1 MPGKRTSKLEE
12 KFVALKDLKEI
23 EEGPGGFEGYVN
35 NFGYLDDGGDIVL
48 KGAYVDVIP
57 AFLKGGFT
65 ANSHDWDFGNGAVGY
80 PMDAREDDEGLWV
93 VNKFHSTPDAQNV
106 RIKARE
112 RMADGKEVGL
122 SIGYRPSNV
131 SYVYPKDYEK
141 ELPKYL
147 RAEHLAEGLEKAK
160 LFPKV
165 RVIPKME
172 RFKESSIVVSAMNQ
186 LSMID
191 NLKGGDEDDA
201 GTGDDQHLETPPAPV
216 NVAPPPD
223 PAAAT
228 QPPNVGDPPAAA
240 DPPASVENDGSKAG
254 ARNRA
259 SDIKIIQKIHDYSK
273 DLHEDVC
280 GTGEK
285 DAAELATKIAAGH
298 QAKDLYTDNLAAM
311 TEASPY
317 QCFYAFLQTI
327 NDIDKLA
334 DAAEGT
340 EISVTPE
347 MLLEAALASLV
358 DAMRQAV
365 MVVWNTDDSP
375 CCGSMMYYS
384 QPPDFVKL
392 NLTDLED
399 LGTKTLDLHSTAVG
413 TAADEFAAYSVRL
426 KSAVAALLTR
436 INERKER
443 RAAENR
449 DISAA
454 LAQKQAALTTTLRTV
469 VDTMLEAVAVSG
481 AVPLSEPEDLTG
493 ELTKLRLQTEKL
505 RTSTYSH
512 AM

>member
-1 MPGKRTSKLEE
+1 MPGKRPKLEQ
-12 KFVALKDLKEI
+12 KFVSLKDLKEI

-48 KGAYVDVIP
+48 KGAYADVIDS
-57 AFLKGGFT
+57 FVKGGFT

-80 PMDAREDDEGLWV
+80 PMSAFEDDTGLWV
-93 VNKFHSTPDAQNV
+93 VNKFHSTPDAQNI

-112 RMADGKEVGL
+112 RLADGKDVGL
-122 SIGYRPSNV
+122 SIGYRPGAV
-131 SYVYPKDYEK
+131 TYIYPKDYES
-141 ELPKYL
+141 ELPKFL
-147 RAEHLAEGLEKAK
+147 LAEHLAEGLDKAK
-160 LFPKV
+160 SFAKV
-165 RVIPKME
+165 RVIPKMA

-191 NLKGGDEDDA
+191 GLKGDDGEEDE
-201 GTGDDQHLETPPAPV
+201 TDQLETAPAPV
-216 NVAPPPD
+216 NVAD
-223 PAAAT
+223 PL
-228 QPPNVGDPPAAA
+228 PSDPPHPVNVA
-240 DPPASVENDGSKAG
+240 DPPASTREGEGEDEGDQAKVG

-259 SDIKIIQKIHDYSK
+259 ADVKIIQKIHDYSK
-273 DLHEDVC
+273 DLHSDVC
-280 GTGEK
+280 GTVEK
-285 DAAELATKIAAGH
+285 VASDLATKIAAGH

-340 EISVTPE
+340 DVGVSPE

-365 MVVWNTDDSP
+365 MVVWAADDSP

-384 QPPDFVKL
+384 QPPDSMKL

-399 LGTKTLDLHSTAVG
+399 LGTKTLDLHSVAVG

-426 KSAVAALLTR
+426 KSAVGALLTR
-436 INERKER
+436 ITERKER
-443 RAAENR
+443 RASDGR
-449 DISAA
+449 DVSAA
-454 LAQKQAALTTTLRTV
+454 VAHRKEALMARLQTIAN
-469 VDTMLEAVAVSG
+469 TMTEAVAVTGS
-481 AVPLSEPEDLTG
+481 VPLTEPEDLTG
-493 ELTKLRLQTEKL
+493 EMRKLRLQTEKS
-505 RTSTYSH
+505 RTSTFSS